1 MWEVIGGLLLV
12 VGAFFVLVAAFGLL
26 RLPDV
31 LARMQATSKAT
42 TLGLSTIMVAAAM
55 HAGTVD
61 TTIRVMLIILFTFMT
76 APIGAHVLSRAA
88 YRTAKGG
95 WGNLVVDELGAAG
108 DQAATIHRLAEAF
121 PGADASAASVLVC
134 LGAGENERTLL
145 AAAGLDRVFQRVAVD
160 ATVPRHGAAPHEVTA
175 WVQVTLDRVLSE
187 GHGLLLFGEA
197 AVRPELSAVARRMV
211 QRSTIPVWLAGSG
224 AASGGPVL
232 LALPFPRDKGRI
244 RAARAALQD
253 AAAVAKASNRPL
265 HVVHVSTPVGSGRLG
280 QHARSGAA
288 QADIDRELTG
298 VQETLRA
305 LAARTTLATPAAAIH
320 VERGDPRDVIP
331 AVAASTGAALVVI
344 GTRGRRWSL
353 TAALMPPLAE
363 VVAARLQCSTLVVG
377 PGADLEWM
385 AER

>member
-61 TTIRVMLIILFTFMT
+61 TTIRVILIILFTFMT

-108 DQAATIHRLAEAF
+108 DQAAKMHRLAEAL
-121 PGADASAASVLVC
+121 PGGDARAASVLVC

-160 ATVPRHGAAPHEVTA
+160 ATVPRQGAAPHEVTA
-175 WVQVTLDRVLSE
+175 WGQVTLDRVLSE
-187 GHGLLLFGEA
+187 GHALLLFGQA

-211 QRSTIPVWLAGSG
+211 QRSTIPVWLAGPG
-224 AASGGPVL
+224 AAAGGPVL
-232 LALPFPRDKGRI
+232 LALPFPGDKGRT
-244 RAARAALQD
+244 RAARAALQN
-253 AAAVAKASNRPL
+253 AAAVAKASNRAL
-265 HVVHVSTPVGSGRLG
+265 HVVHAWTPVGSDRLG
-280 QHARSGAA
+280 RRARSDEAEA
-288 QADIDRELTG
+288 EAERTR
-298 VQETLRA
+298 VQEMLGA
-305 LAARTTLATPAAAIH
+305 LVARTTLATPAAAIH
-320 VERGDPRDVIP
+320 VERGDPREVIP

-353 TAALMPPLAE
+353 TAALMPTLAE
-363 VVAARLQCSTLVVG
+363 VVATTLQCSTLVVG

-385 AER
+385 ADR